1 MISALVEMFQ
11 HNLWANLRLLDACTD
26 LVDDQLAA
34 TATGTYGPLGDTL
47 VHLLAAE
54 ERYVSLL
61 TDHEHDQP
69 LMEEQPWPGLPELQK
84 RAQASGAAL
93 IALAPRLRPQRI
105 FRGTR
110 RGRPYEFRAA
120 IPLVQAINH
129 ATEHRAHVTT
139 ILTQLGIEPPALD
152 GWNYARAVG

>member
-1 MISALVEMFQ
+1 MFQ
-11 HNLWANLRLLDACTD
+11 HNLWANLRLLDACAGLAD
-26 LVDDQLAA
+26 EQLPA
-34 TATGTYGPLGDTL
+34 TTTGTYGSLGDML
-47 VHLLAAE
+47 VHMLASE
-54 ERYVSLL
+54 ERYVSLM
-61 TDHEHDQP
+61 TDHQHERP
-69 LMEEQPWPGLPELQK
+69 LMEGQPWPGSTELQK
-84 RAQASGAAL
+84 RAQASGDAL

-129 ATEHRAHVTT
+129 ATDHRAHVTT

-152 GWNYARAVG
+152 GWNYSRAEG